1 MSIMKSRG
9 FSLVELLVVVGIMAA
24 LLGLVSPSLM
34 DWMVNL
40 RIRNATDALLNGL
53 QQARQEAVR
62 RNQSVS
68 FWLVTNASG
77 NPSALDDSCALSGTS
92 GSWVVSV
99 RSPAGSCGSQPST
112 TTAPMIVS
120 THPIGDGVS
129 GVSVSAVQ
137 SDGSTS
143 ATTVTFNGV
152 GSVTNTADHIAKV
165 DVGPS
170 VSSTRYRSLRI
181 EITGIGAF
189 RMCDPAVA
197 STDARACKL

>member
-1 MSIMKSRG
+1 MKSRG
-9 FSLVELLVVVGIMAA
+9 FSLVELMVVIAIMAV

-62 RNQSVS
+62 RNQNVS
-68 FWLVTNASG
+68 FWLVTNAAGDTS
-77 NPSALDDSCALSGTS
+77 SLDNTCTLSGSS

-99 RSPAGSCGSQPST
+99 RSPAGGCGSAPST

-120 THPIGDGVS
+120 THPIGDGVR
-129 GVSVSAVQ
+129 GVSIAAVQ
-137 SDGSTS
+137 ADGSTS
-143 ATTVTFNGV
+143 ANRVEFNGV
-152 GSVTNTADHIAKV
+152 GSVVNTADHIARI
-165 DVGPS
+165 DVES
-170 VSSTRYRSLRI
+170 SSSSTRYRSLRV

>member
-1 MSIMKSRG
+1 MKSRG
-9 FSLVELLVVVGIMAA
+9 FSLVELLVVVGIMAV
-24 LLGLVSPSLM
+24 LLGLVSPSLT

-62 RNQSVS
+62 RNQNVS
-68 FWLVTNASG
+68 FWLVTSAAG
-77 NPSALDDSCALSGTS
+77 DPSSLDNSCALSDSS

-99 RSPAGSCGSQPST
+99 RSPEGSCGSSPST

-120 THPIGDGVS
+120 THPIGDGVR

-137 SDGSTS
+137 ADGSTA
-143 ATTVTFNGV
+143 ATRVEFNGV
-152 GSVTNTADHIAKV
+152 GSIVNTANHIARI
-165 DVGPS
+165 DVAS
-170 VSSTRYRSLRI
+170 SASSSTYRSLRV

>member
-1 MSIMKSRG
+1 MKSRG
-9 FSLVELLVVVGIMAA
+9 FSLVELMVVVAIMAV
-24 LLGLVSPSLM
+24 LLGLVSPSLT

-68 FWLVTNASG
+68 FWLVT
-77 NPSALDDSCALSGTS
+77 SAGSDSSSLDNTCALSGSS

-99 RSPAGSCGSQPST
+99 RDPAGSCGSSPST

-120 THPIGDGVS
+120 THPIGDGVR
-129 GVSVSAVQ
+129 GVSVAAVQ
-137 SDGSTS
+137 SDG
-143 ATTVTFNGV
+143 ATAATRVEFNGV
-152 GSVTNTADHIAKV
+152 GSIVNTADHIARI
-165 DVGPS
+165 DVAS
-170 VSSTRYRSLRI
+170 SANSSTYRSLRV

>member
-1 MSIMKSRG
+1 MKPRG
-9 FSLVELLVVVGIMAA
+9 FSLVELMVVIAIMAV

-62 RNQSVS
+62 RNQNVS
-68 FWLVTNASG
+68 FWLVTSASG
-77 NPSALDDSCALSGTS
+77 DSSSLDNGCALSASS

-99 RSPAGSCGSQPST
+99 RSPAGSCGASPSPT
-112 TTAPMIVS
+112 AAPMIVS
-120 THPIGDGVS
+120 THPVGDGVR
-129 GVSVSAVQ
+129 GVSVAAVQ
-137 SDGSTS
+137 SDGSTG
-143 ATTVTFNGV
+143 ATQVEFNGIGRV
-152 GSVTNTADHIAKV
+152 VNAAPIARI
-165 DVGPS
+165 DVE
-170 VSSTRYRSLRI
+170 SSANSSRYRSLRV